1 MAKVVP
7 LPRRKKPASKA
18 AAAPRPRAPRI
29 ALIRQFLIVLHE
41 SSPLVWRR
49 IQVPATYSF
58 WDLHVAIQDAMGW
71 EDRHLHEFRLLDA
84 DASGTVRIGIPVEL
98 SHEGE
103 RPVHPGWT
111 MAMASVLDQQQVH
124 APSMLYA
131 YDFGDGWLHTVIDE
145 GLRPV
150 EGRAS
155 YPRCVEGQGHCPPE
169 DCGGPYGYVEF
180 IEALANPKHPRHKE
194 LRAWYGRTRHFDPLD
209 FDPAAVSFD
218 DPAER
223 WKAAFGT

>member
-1 MAKVVP
+1 MATVVR
-7 LPRRKKPASKA
+7 LPRTKKPAPKPA
-18 AAAPRPRAPRI
+18 RTTRAPRI

-71 EDRHLHEFRLLDA
+71 EDKHLHEFRLPNPETRD
-84 DASGTVRIGIPVEL
+84 TVTIGIPGDEADQAE
-98 SHEGE
+98 H
-103 RPVHPGWT
+103 PVTAGWT
-111 MAMASVLDQQQVH
+111 VAIAPVLDRQEVH

-145 GLRPV
+145 GIRPV
-150 EGRAS
+150 EARSA

-169 DCGGPYGYVEF
+169 DCGGPYGYAEF
-180 IEALANPKHPRHKE
+180 IEAIANKKHPRHKE
-194 LRAWYGRTRHFDPLD
+194 LREWYGRTRHFDPLD
-209 FDPAAVSFD
+209 FDPASVTFD

-223 WKAAFGT
+223 WNTAFRS